1 MLWCMSLTNEE
12 RVKVRK
18 ALGYVQTK
26 LAVTFSL
33 GIVTNVAYQQLAERA
48 MDQLLPEAEDYI
60 RQLLARFDEIE
71 TYIAEDT
78 DTVIASS
85 IGNITLNPDAMKELW
100 KRYKY
105 WRGVLSN
112 ALGVPAA
119 PDDAREE
126 MSSLNVSVI
135 HG

>member
-1 MLWCMSLTNEE
+1 MSLTNEE

-48 MDQLLPEAEDYI
+48 MDQLIPEAEDYI
-60 RQLLARFDEIE
+60 RQLLTRFDEIE
-71 TYIAEDT
+71 TLIAEDT
-78 DTVIASS
+78 DTLVATA
-85 IGNITLNPDAMKELW
+85 IGNITLNQDQLKKLW
-100 KRYKY
+100 ERYKY

-112 ALGVPAA
+112 ALGVPPA
-119 PDDAREE
+119 PDDQREQA
-126 MSSLNVSVI
+126 MSLNVAVI

>member
-1 MLWCMSLTNEE
+1 MSLTNEE

-33 GIVTNVAYQQLAERA
+33 GIVTNIAYQQLAERA

-60 RQLLARFDEIE
+60 RQLLSRFDEIE
-71 TYIAEDT
+71 TIIAEDV
-78 DTVIASS
+78 DTLVATQVGS
-85 IGNITLNPDAMKELW
+85 ITLNPDAMKRLW
-100 KRYKY
+100 ERYKY

-119 PDDAREE
+119 PDDAREQ
-126 MSSLNVSVI
+126 MQSLNVGVI